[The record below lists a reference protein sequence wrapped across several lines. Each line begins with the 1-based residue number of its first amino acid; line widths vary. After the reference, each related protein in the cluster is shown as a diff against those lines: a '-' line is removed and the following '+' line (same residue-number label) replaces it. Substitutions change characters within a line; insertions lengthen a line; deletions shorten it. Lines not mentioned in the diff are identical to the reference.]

1 MEDRKRISRNWWR
14 DWWKF
19 HPYEYY
25 KGFGQQPF
33 EITLEIGAALVP
45 LVDHDNPDL
54 LDEIKYLRKEIDGEY
69 GLTLPCFHIRDNM
82 SLEPNEYRLLLHGAE
97 IAKSEARPGYCLCL
111 DTGYVTKELKGKKT
125 KHPAFGMDA
134 IIISEEKKAEA
145 RKSGYVIADCE
156 TVIRAHLTEVIK
168 KNITKFL
175 DQCMVNTL
183 VNKVRDRNPDVVDDV
198 FFIHNFSISKLKTI
212 LNWLLEEGVSILDM
226 NTILE
231 TIADN
236 LEETKRL
243 SELMEKV
250 REKLAYQFL
259 PKLADDNKVIHV
271 IRVSQT
277 LAEALSERIYYPGA
291 NNELPYYAFTPAENK
306 EFNNRVSEKVRCLSE
321 KGYSPVFVIVKTLRT
336 ALSNNIRQSLGN
348 WKCISDTELNSVIK
362 DYSIVVEEELEADEI
377 KVNEPCL
384 SSN

>member
-1 MEDRKRISRNWWR
+1 MAVRKRKKIYPGWM
-14 DWWKF
+14 KL

-25 KGFGQQPF
+25 RDFGQQPF
-33 EITLEIGAALVP
+33 ELTFEIGYGLFP
-45 LVDHDNPDL
+45 LVAGEAPL
-54 LDEIKYLRKEIDGEY
+54 LDEMKQLRNEIDGEY
-69 GLTLPCFHIRDNM
+69 GLPLPCFHLQDNM
-82 SLEPNEYRLLLHGAE
+82 CLDPNDYRLFLHGTE
-97 IAKSEARPGYCLCL
+97 IAKFDITRLGYFLCI
-111 DTGYVTKELKGKKT
+111 DTGSVTKELVGKKT
-125 KHPAFGMDA
+125 KEPVFGLNA
-134 IIISEEKKAEA
+134 IWLPEERKAEA
-145 RKSGYVIADCE
+145 RSAGYVVVDCA
-156 TVIRAHLTEVIK
+156 TVIRIHLTEVIK
-168 KNITKFL
+168 KNLTKFL

-183 VNKVRDRNPDVVDDV
+183 INKVRDRNPDVVDDV
-198 FFIHNFSISKLKTI
+198 FFIHNFSTSKLKII
-212 LNWLLEEGVSILDM
+212 LNWLLEEGVSIRDM

-231 TIADN
+231 AIADN

-277 LAEALSERIYYPGA
+277 LAEALSERIYYPEA
-291 NNELPYYAFTPAENK
+291 NNELPYYAFTPVENK
-306 EFNNRVSEKVRCLSE
+306 EFNNKVSEKARCLSE
-321 KGYSPVFVIVKTLRT
+321 KGYSPVFVIVRNLRT

-348 WKCISDTELNSVIK
+348 WTCISDTELYSVIK